1 MARRPEVAK
10 HVLNRQD
17 LEELN
22 RRLSMMSVTAV
33 RDFYHSAHLACRLD
47 GERVPSARNIQEL
60 VQAWKQIRSWST
72 SAAPMKHSSGI

>member
-17 LEELN
+17 LADLN
-22 RRLSMMSVTAV
+22 RRLSTMSVTAV

-47 GERVPSARNIQEL
+47 GDRVPSARKYSRACPGVETNPVL
-60 VQAWKQIRSWST
+60 VEVCRSDE
-72 SAAPMKHSSGI
+72 A